1 MAEKRYDVIHIGE
14 ANHDIR
20 VPEVPDAFFTQF
32 METGVVGRTS
42 DGCGGDAQ
50 NQAICTAALGNH
62 SAFYGRVCSGYPGL
76 RLKELLEEA
85 GVDTSLMI
93 LADDCVTSDILC
105 LILKDGSHRFL
116 TGERRNWGLKEDEID
131 PAAFAAARAL
141 SIGSLFALDS
151 LDRDGARLLEEIF
164 KVCKQAGTLI
174 VADMNLDVF
183 HLGPRHYDGLYRYID
198 YMVPSL
204 DEARYVTGDSDE
216 RRMADFFLQ
225 RGAAHA
231 IIKLGADGCYV
242 KSRDAAFYQDPF
254 DIVPRDTTGCGDNF
268 TGGLV
273 HALLK
278 GASLEESVRFA
289 SATAALHATG
299 IGSSGVVRSERMVL
313 DFMEGADVR
322 RVERRAPG
330 GRC

>member
-1 MAEKRYDVIHIGE
+1 MAKKYDVIHIGE

-20 VPEVPDAFFTQF
+20 VPDVPDAFFTGF

-50 NQAICTAALGNH
+50 NQAICTAALGDH
-62 SAFYGRVCSGYPGL
+62 CAFYGRASSGYPGP
-76 RLKELLEEA
+76 RLKSLLETV

-116 TGERRNWGLKEDEID
+116 TGERRNWGLSRDEID
-131 PAAFAAARAL
+131 PAVFASARAL

-151 LDRDGARLLEEIF
+151 LDRDGAKLLEEIF
-164 KVCKQAGTLI
+164 RVCREANTLI

-198 YMVPSL
+198 YVVPSL
-204 DEARYVTGDSDE
+204 DEAAYVTGE
-216 RRMADFFLQ
+216 RDVRMMADYFLQ
-225 RGAAHA
+225 KGAAHT
-231 IIKLGADGCYV
+231 IIKLGGNGCYV
-242 KSRDAAFYQDPF
+242 KGREDAFYQDPY
-254 DIVPRDTTGCGDNF
+254 DIRPVDTTGCGDNF

-278 GASLEESVRFA
+278 GASLKESVRFA

-299 IGSSGVVRSERMVL
+299 IGSSGVVRSEKMVL
-313 DFMEGADVR
+313 EFMASTKNKRIDR
-322 RVERRAPG
+322 NTMPY
-330 GRC
+330 

>member
-1 MAEKRYDVIHIGE
+1 MAEKKYDVIHIGE

-20 VPEVPDAFFTQF
+20 VPDVPDAFFTQF
-32 METGVVGRTS
+32 METGLVGRTS

-50 NQAICTAALGNH
+50 NQAICTAALGDH
-62 SAFYGRVCSGYPGL
+62 CAFYGRVSSDYPGP
-76 RLKELLEEA
+76 RLKRLLEEA

-116 TGERRNWGLKEDEID
+116 TGERRNWGLKKEEID
-131 PAAFAAARAL
+131 PDIFASARVL

-151 LDRDGARLLEEIF
+151 LDRDGASLLEEIF
-164 KVCKQAGTLI
+164 QVCRAAGTLI
-174 VADMNLDVF
+174 VADMNLDVCR
-183 HLGPRHYDGLYRYID
+183 LGPRHYDRLYRYMD
-198 YMVPSL
+198 YVVPSL
-204 DEARYVTGDSDE
+204 DEAAYVTGQSDE
-216 RRMADFFLQ
+216 RRMAEFFLD

-231 IIKLGADGCYV
+231 IIKLGGNGCFV
-242 KSRDAAFYQDPF
+242 RSRDSAFYQDPF
-254 DIVPRDTTGCGDNF
+254 DIRPLDTTGCGDNF

-273 HALLK
+273 HSLLK
-278 GASLEESVRFA
+278 GGSLEQSVRFA

-313 DFMEGADVR
+313 DFMEETKCRKIDR
-322 RVERRAPG
+322 N
-330 GRC
+330 